1 MAYGKLFFLSRGKN
15 KDKIKLAIDL
25 AKLSKGLLKGEDL
38 TAFVKRSVESL
49 A

>member
-1 MAYGKLFFLSRGKN
+1 VTDADGQTVIN

-25 AKLSKGLLKGEDL
+25 AKLSKGMLKGEDL